1 MNRRVVITG
10 VGVVSCFGVGADTM
24 WEALCNE
31 QSGVDRITRLDPSEY
46 KTQIAAEVKE
56 FNVEERVDAKLS
68 KRADPFTQYALYCAD
83 MAVEQSGLEVT
94 EENCDAVG
102 VLIGSG
108 IGGMVTWQ
116 NEYEKLLAKGPGR
129 VSPFLVP
136 MLIIDMAAGMVAMQ
150 HGAKGPNLAIVTAC
164 ASGAHAIGEAAA
176 IIARGQADAM
186 ITGGSEAAVTATALS
201 GFCSA
206 GALSER
212 NDAPKE
218 ACRPMDR
225 DRDGFVVGEGAAIIV
240 LEEYEH
246 ARSRDADIIGE
257 ILGFGMSADA
267 YHITAPDPDGEGAV
281 RAMRAALKDAGIHQ
295 DEIDHINAHAP
306 ATRGGDAME
315 AQAILTMYGDDS
327 PPVSSTKGNHGHM
340 LGATGA
346 AELVMALMAAEH
358 GYIPPTLNCENPD
371 DFMTFDIVRGEGR
384 EASIETVM
392 SNSFGFGGHNA
403 VLIARR
409 GCA

>member
-31 QSGVDRITRLDPSEY
+31 QCGVDRITRLDASEY
-46 KTQIAAEVKE
+46 KTQIAAEVRD

-68 KRADPFTQYALYCAD
+68 KRADPFTQYALYCSD

-116 NEYEKLLAKGPGR
+116 KEYEKLLAKGPGR

-150 HGAKGPNLAIVTAC
+150 HGAKGPNLAVVTAC

>member
-31 QSGVDRITRLDPSEY
+31 QCGVDRITRLDASEY
-46 KTQIAAEVKE
+46 KTQIAAEVRD

-68 KRADPFTQYALYCAD
+68 KRADPFTQYALYCSD

-116 NEYEKLLAKGPGR
+116 KEYEKLLAKGPGR

-150 HGAKGPNLAIVTAC
+150 HGAKGPNLAVVTAC

-201 GFCSA
+201 GFCAA

-212 NDAPKE
+212 NDAPKQ
-218 ACRPMDR
+218 ACRPLDR

-246 ARSRDADIIGE
+246 ARARGADIIGE

-267 YHITAPDPDGEGAV
+267 YHITAPAPDGEGAV
-281 RAMRAALKDAGIHQ
+281 RAMRAAMKDAGIHQ
-295 DEIDHINAHAP
+295 DEIDHINLHAP
-306 ATRGGDAME
+306 ATPGGDAME
-315 AQAILTMYGDDS
+315 ARAILTIYGDDS

-358 GYIPPTLNCENPD
+358 GYIPPTLNCEHPD
-371 DFMTFDIVRGEGR
+371 DFMTFDIVHGEGR

>member
-10 VGVVSCFGVGADTM
+10 VGIVSCFGVGADRM

-31 QSGVDRITRLDPSEY
+31 ECGIDTITRLDPSEY
-46 KTQIAAEVKE
+46 KTHIAAEVRD
-56 FNVEERVDAKLS
+56 FQVEDRVDGKLS
-68 KRADPFTQYALYCAD
+68 KRADRFVQYALYCAD
-83 MAVEQSGLEVT
+83 MALEQSGLEVT
-94 EENCDAVG
+94 EENCEQVG

-108 IGGMVTWQ
+108 IGGMETWQ
-116 NEYEKLLAKGPGR
+116 NEYEKLLVKGPGR

-136 MLIIDMAAGMVAMQ
+136 MLIIDMASGMVAMQ
-150 HGAKGPNLAIVTAC
+150 SGAKGPNLAVVTAC
-164 ASGAHAIGEAAA
+164 ASGSHAIGEAAA
-176 IIARGQADAM
+176 IIARGQAKAM
-186 ITGGSEAAVTATALS
+186 ITGGSEAAITATALS

-212 NDAPKE
+212 NDTPKQ

-225 DRDGFVVGEGAAIIV
+225 DRDGFVMGEGATILV

-246 ARSRDADIIGE
+246 ARARRAEIIGE
-257 ILGFGMSADA
+257 ILGFGMSGDA
-267 YHITAPDPDGEGAV
+267 YHITAPEPEGEGAV
-281 RAMRAALKDAGIHQ
+281 RAMRAAMKDAGIGQ
-295 DEIDHINAHAP
+295 DDIDYINAHAP
-306 ATRGGDAME
+306 ATPGGDAME
-315 AQAILTMYGDDS
+315 ARAILTIYGDES

-346 AELVMALMAAEH
+346 TELVMALMIAQH
-358 GYIPPTLNCENPD
+358 GYIPPTMNCEHPD

-384 EASIETVM
+384 EVPVDTVM

-409 GCA
+409 GCG